1 MKILSR
7 RHPREFGGKK
17 MAYLRKE
24 KETVEIAYPLNKVWT
39 AIPKALTNLEW
50 NVEQIDDTTHRAKAK
65 TKAGFMSYGSVLLIE
80 AVPVDEK
87 TARVSVAA
95 ETPVTTITA
104 VVDFGRTRDRIEL
117 FFEELAKQLAS

>member
-39 AIPKALTNLEW
+39 VIPKALTNLEW
-50 NVEQIDDTTHRAKAK
+50 NVEQIDDTTHRVKAK

-87 TARVSVAA
+87 TTRVSVAA